1 LRTKLIKVENLSKN
15 YGSVKAVKSI
25 SFELKDGQVVG
36 FLGANGAGK
45 STTLKIMTGYISP
58 SSGNV
63 FYGEKNIQDDTS
75 EIQKDIGY
83 LPELNPLYS
92 EMIVHDYLKFISEVR
107 GISENDFKNAF
118 QKVVEECSL
127 NAVAHRTIANCSK
140 GYKQR
145 IGLAAALIH
154 DPKILIL
161 DEPVTGLD
169 PNQIVEI
176 RELIKK
182 LGKEKIVLMSSH
194 ILQEIQATVDR
205 IIIINEGSIVAD
217 GSSEELLNDSAKG
230 KADLKLEVSNAD
242 ENDIRD
248 MKATIPSIDI
258 KNISKEDSF
267 TRINIEFPSNG
278 DPREDI
284 FKYAVDKNW
293 VILEMVTSK
302 QNLEDIFRK
311 LTGNNKLS

>member
-1 LRTKLIKVENLSKN
+1 MIRVENLSKN
-15 YGSVKAVKSI
+15 YGTVKAVRSI
-25 SFELKDGQVVG
+25 SFDLTGGQVVG

-63 FYGEKNIQDDTS
+63 FYNDRSIQENTS
-75 EIQKDIGY
+75 DIQRDIGY

-92 EMIVHDYLKFISEVR
+92 EMRVHDYLKFISEIR
-107 GISENDFKNAF
+107 GIPSENFKSSF
-118 QKVVEECSL
+118 QKVVEECAL
-127 NAVAHRTIANCSK
+127 NAVAHRTIGNCSK

-145 IGLAAALIH
+145 IGLAAAMIH

-176 RELIKK
+176 RQLIRK

-217 GSSEELLNDSAKG
+217 GSSDSLLSD
-230 KADLKLEVSNAD
+230 SNAKTELNMD
-242 ENDIRD
+242 VENAEENDIRD
-248 MKATIPSIDI
+248 MKATIPSVEI
-258 KNISKEDSF
+258 NSVSKEKSF
-267 TRINIEFPSNG
+267 TKISIKYPKNN
-278 DPREDI
+278 DPRADI
-284 FKYAVDKNW
+284 FKYAVEKEW
-293 VILEMVTSK
+293 TILEMVATK
-302 QNLEDIFRK
+302 QNLEDIFRN
-311 LTGNNKLS
+311 LTNTSENNK

>member
-1 LRTKLIKVENLSKN
+1 MIRVENLSKN
-15 YGSVKAVKSI
+15 YGPVKAVRSI
-25 SFELKDGQVVG
+25 SFDLDDGQVVG

-63 FYGEKNIQDDTS
+63 YFNDQNIHDNTS

-83 LPELNPLYS
+83 LPELNPLYG
-92 EMIVHDYLKFISEVR
+92 EMRVHDYLKFISEIR
-107 GISENDFKNAF
+107 GIPKENFKSAF
-118 QKVVEECSL
+118 QKVVEECAL
-127 NAVAHRTIANCSK
+127 NAVAHRTIGNCSK

-145 IGLAAALIH
+145 IGLAAAMIH

-176 RELIKK
+176 RQLIRK
-182 LGKEKIVLMSSH
+182 LGKEKIVIMSSH

-217 GSSEELLNDSAKG
+217 GSSDSLLSDTNAKTELSMDV
-230 KADLKLEVSNAD
+230 ENAD
-242 ENDIRD
+242 ENDIND
-248 MKATIPSIDI
+248 MKAKIPSIDI
-258 KNISKEDSF
+258 TSISKED
-267 TRINIEFPSNG
+267 TYTKINIKYPKNN
-278 DPREDI
+278 DPRSDI
-284 FKYAVDKNW
+284 FNYAVDKGW
-293 VILEMVTSK
+293 TILEMFATK
-302 QNLEDIFRK
+302 QNLEDLFRN
-311 LTGNNKLS
+311 LTSSNESNNG

>member
-1 LRTKLIKVENLSKN
+1 MIKVENLSKD

-230 KADLKLEVSNAD
+230 KADLKLEVSNAN

>member
-1 LRTKLIKVENLSKN
+1 MIKVENLSKN
-15 YGSVKAVKSI
+15 YGPVNAVKSI
-25 SFELKDGQVVG
+25 SFELNDGQVVG

-63 FYGEKNIQDDTS
+63 FYGEKNIQNDTS

-107 GISENDFKNAF
+107 GISENEFKNAF

-248 MKATIPSIDI
+248 MKSTIPSIDI

-267 TRINIEFPSNG
+267 TRINIEFHSNG

>member
-1 LRTKLIKVENLSKN
+1 MIKVENLSKN
-15 YGSVKAVKSI
+15 YGSVNAVKSI

-63 FYGEKNIQDDTS
+63 FFGEKNIQDDTS

>member
-1 LRTKLIKVENLSKN
+1 MIKVENLSKD

-267 TRINIEFPSNG
+267 TSINIEFSSNG

>member
-1 LRTKLIKVENLSKN
+1 MIRVENLSKN
-15 YGSVKAVKSI
+15 YGPVKAVRSI
-25 SFELKDGQVVG
+25 SFDLEDGQVVG

-63 FYGEKNIQDDTS
+63 YFDDHNIQDNTS

-92 EMIVHDYLKFISEVR
+92 EMRVHDYLKFISEIR
-107 GISENDFKNAF
+107 DIPKDRFKPAF
-118 QKVVEECSL
+118 QKVVEECGL
-127 NAVAHRTIANCSK
+127 NAVAHRTIGNCSK

-145 IGLAAALIH
+145 IGLAAAMIH

-176 RELIKK
+176 RQLIRK
-182 LGKEKIVLMSSH
+182 LGKEKIVIMSSH

-217 GSSEELLNDSAKG
+217 GSSDELLSDSNTKTELSI
-230 KADLKLEVSNAD
+230 DVENAN
-242 ENDIRD
+242 ENDISD
-248 MKATIPSIDI
+248 MKATIPSVEI
-258 KNISKEDSF
+258 KSISKEDNF
-267 TRINIEFPSNG
+267 TNISIEYSKNN
-278 DPREDI
+278 DPRSDI
-284 FKYAVDKNW
+284 FNYAVEKGW
-293 VILEMVTSK
+293 VILEMVARK
-302 QNLEDIFRK
+302 QNLEDIFRD
-311 LTGNNKLS
+311 LTRNGGENNG

>member
-1 LRTKLIKVENLSKN
+1 MIRVENLSKN
-15 YGSVKAVKSI
+15 YGPVKAVRSI
-25 SFELKDGQVVG
+25 SFDLDDGQVVG

-63 FYGEKNIQDDTS
+63 YFNDQNIHDNTS

-83 LPELNPLYS
+83 LPELNPLYG
-92 EMIVHDYLKFISEVR
+92 EMRVHDYLKFISEIR
-107 GISENDFKNAF
+107 GIPKENFKSAF
-118 QKVVEECSL
+118 QKVVEECAL
-127 NAVAHRTIANCSK
+127 NAVAHRTIGNCSK

-145 IGLAAALIH
+145 IGLAAAMIH

-176 RELIKK
+176 RQLIRK
-182 LGKEKIVLMSSH
+182 LGKEKIVIMSSH

-217 GSSEELLNDSAKG
+217 GSSDSLLSDTNAKTELSMDV
-230 KADLKLEVSNAD
+230 ENAD
-242 ENDIRD
+242 ENDIND
-248 MKATIPSIDI
+248 MKSKIPSIDI
-258 KNISKEDSF
+258 TSISKED
-267 TRINIEFPSNG
+267 TYTKINIKYPKNN
-278 DPREDI
+278 DPRSDI
-284 FKYAVDKNW
+284 FNYAVDKGW
-293 VILEMVTSK
+293 TILEMFATK
-302 QNLEDIFRK
+302 QNLEDLFRN
-311 LTGNNKLS
+311 LTSSSESNNG